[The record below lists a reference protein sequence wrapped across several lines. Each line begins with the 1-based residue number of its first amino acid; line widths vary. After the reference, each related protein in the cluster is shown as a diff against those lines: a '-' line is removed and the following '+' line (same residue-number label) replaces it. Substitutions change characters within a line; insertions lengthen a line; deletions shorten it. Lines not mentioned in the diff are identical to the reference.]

1 MTSLSVA
8 NGVCVRERERE
19 RQNSVSMLKDLF
31 ELVCLIQTVVI
42 ILLDQV
48 YSKSLHI
55 TLINTCL

>member
-1 MTSLSVA
+1 MCMC
-8 NGVCVRERERE
+8 VCERERE

-31 ELVCLIQTVVI
+31 ELMCLIQTVVI